1 MHINNVSKYLFSK
14 EKLVL
19 VLGILFF
26 ISACLLNGK
35 FEKPMIELSKQDS
48 AININKDLLIFMSA
62 GNKRLF
68 TDLIWVQTLLESDLE
83 RYGAKD
89 LNNWLFLRFNTIS
102 VLDPNFYENY
112 LYGGQFLNV
121 VKDDL
126 LGADIIYSK
135 GIKVFPDD
143 YELNYFAGIMNYFE
157 IGNNRKGYDYLKK
170 IQNDPKAPI
179 FIRSIVNK
187 LALARGTSLEDIFQL
202 VRHHYDS
209 TRDETLKH
217 KLRSDMYAIKAEID
231 MKCLNNNLANCERK
245 DLDGQFY
252 IKGADGFK
260 TYKMFLPY
268 RINKKEGTNKSPQ
281 ARDEINTFK

>member
-14 EKLVL
+14 EKLFL
-19 VLGILFF
+19 VFGMVFLIT
-26 ISACLLNGK
+26 ACLINQK
-35 FEKPMIELSKQDS
+35 FEKPLIQLSKQDS

-68 TDLIWVQTLLESDLE
+68 TDLIWVQTLIESDLE

-102 VLDPNFYENY
+102 VLDPYFYENY

-126 LGADIIYSK
+126 LGADIIYTK
-135 GIKVFPDD
+135 GLKVFPED
-143 YELNYFAGIMNYFE
+143 YQLNYFAGIMNYFE

-170 IQNDPKAPI
+170 IENNPKAPI

-187 LALARGTSLEDIFQL
+187 LALARGASLEDIFKL
-202 VRHHYDS
+202 VTHHYETTPDS
-209 TRDETLKH
+209 TLKN
-217 KLRSDMYAIKAEID
+217 KLRSDLYSIKAEID
-231 MKCLNNNLANCERK
+231 LKCLNQKLGGCEMR
-245 DLDGQFY
+245 DLDGQY
-252 IKGADGFK
+252 YVKGPEGYRS
-260 TYKMFLPY
+260 YKMFLPY
-268 RINKKEGTNKSPQ
+268 RINKKGGANQSPR
-281 ARDEINTFK
+281 ARDAIDTFQ